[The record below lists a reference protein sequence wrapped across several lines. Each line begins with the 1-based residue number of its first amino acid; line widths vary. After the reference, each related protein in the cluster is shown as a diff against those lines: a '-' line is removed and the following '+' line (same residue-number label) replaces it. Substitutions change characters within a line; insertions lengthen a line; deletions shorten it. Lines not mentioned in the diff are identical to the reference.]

1 MQGNKLKILLNDGK
15 RAIEVPKNANPA
27 TRELCL
33 FWAED
38 SEHKFHHLA
47 RAIDQLWNAQQP
59 DAFMWNE
66 WSELMMQ
73 TFCEE
78 EWITITAA
86 AAAWKT
92 TSAALF
98 CLASWYSSPH
108 DTVVICTSTTLPGL
122 RRRIWKEIT
131 RYWRIQPCMGH
142 PIQSQNCIQW
152 RKGSD
157 DAGIFGIACDIGEIN
172 KAVGKIIGFHAPNVV
187 VVVDEMPYTS
197 EAIVEACTNLRTG
210 CERFKFIGLG
220 NADDPSDP
228 HGRACEPENGWDSI
242 NPEMQSWRTR
252 RGICLHLDARES
264 PNVKAGKILYPGL
277 VNQQDIDNTIHDYG
291 EDSPQFWAQRRG
303 FWAPEGVQKTVL
315 SWPMLTKFKAMEKP
329 VWISGFSQGAALDPS
344 FEGRDRCVLRFLK
357 CGEIE
362 VDGQPRLTVDLG
374 EYTLLKVKA
383 SQNPDD
389 EDIHYQIMR
398 QCRDE
403 CEKRGIEPNMF
414 AYDST
419 GEGGGLGSII
429 AREWS
434 PRILGVEF
442 GGKASDRPVSEINPR
457 PSHQE
462 YFNKVTEL
470 WIGGIK
476 VLVMNGQVRGM
487 DRDTAN
493 EFCKRQYEMKGKLM
507 MVETKTKMKARMG
520 RSPDLAD
527 SAVIGV
533 ELFRTRMGL
542 MTASGVI
549 GKKATDDFT
558 DFAKKMDFS
567 SDPDNYL
574 IEAEY

>member
-1 MQGNKLKILLNDGK
+1 MEVILSDGHTALQLPKDCND
-15 RAIEVPKNANPA
+15 A
-27 TRELCL
+27 TKELSI
-33 FWAED
+33 FWGEQPQM
-38 SEHKFHHLA
+38 KFLHLA
-47 RAIDQLWNAQQP
+47 RSIDMLWNAAQP
-59 DAFMWNE
+59 DSFMWND
-66 WSELMMQ
+66 WTELMMV

-78 EWITITAA
+78 DWITVTAA

-98 CLASWYSSPH
+98 ALASWYSSPH

-122 RRRIWKEIT
+122 RRRIWKEVT
-131 RYWRIQPCMGH
+131 RYWRICPAMGH
-142 PIQSQNCIQW
+142 PIQSQNCIQY
-152 RKGSD
+152 RKGND
-157 DAGIFGIACDIGEIN
+157 DAGIFGIAADIGEIN
-172 KAVGKIIGFHAPNVV
+172 KAVGKIIGFHAPNII

-291 EDSPQFWAQRRG
+291 EDSPQFWQQRRG
-303 FWAPEGVQKTVL
+303 FWAPEGVSRTVL
-315 SWPMLTKFKAMEKP
+315 SWPMLNKFKALQKP
-329 VWISGFSQGAALDPS
+329 VWITEFKLGAALDPA
-344 FEGRDRCVLRFLK
+344 FEGEDRCILRFPR

-362 VDGQPRLTVDLG
+362 VDGQPLLVLDMG
-374 EYTLLKVKA
+374 EYITIKIVVT
-383 SQNPDD
+383 PDG
-389 EDIHYQIMR
+389 EPEHYQIAR
-398 QCRDE
+398 QVKDE
-403 CEKRGIEPNMF
+403 CELRGIGPEMF

-442 GGKASDRPVSEINPR
+442 GGKASDKPVSEINHR
-457 PSHQE
+457 PCYKE
-462 YFNKVTEL
+462 YFNRVTEL
-470 WIGGIK
+470 WFSVR
-476 VLVMNGQVRGM
+476 VLLQNGQIRGM
-487 DRDTAN
+487 DQNTAA
-493 EFCKRQYEMKGKLM
+493 EFCKRKYGMKGVLM
-507 MVETKTKMKARMG
+507 QVETKKEMKARIG
-520 RSPDLAD
+520 KSPDLAD
-527 SAVIGV
+527 SAAIAV

-558 DFAKKMDFS
+558 AFAKKMDLA

-574 IEAEY
+574 VQAEV